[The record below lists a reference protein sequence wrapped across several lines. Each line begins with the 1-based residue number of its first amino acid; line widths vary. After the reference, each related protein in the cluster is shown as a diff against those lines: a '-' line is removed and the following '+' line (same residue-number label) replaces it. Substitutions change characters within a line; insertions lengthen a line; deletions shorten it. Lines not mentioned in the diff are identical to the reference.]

1 MRSRH
6 MLTIL
11 NTGLRPNFPCGL
23 YPSPTQM
30 LAQLPTQLKWR
41 FQRRRP
47 QHLFSIQQS
56 SRPPTVPILIHLWWC
71 SLATVATSR
80 RAESSKC
87 SAVDTITSPST
98 CIEQEMKSSSPLEQC
113 FTCTA
118 TGCWPQSG
126 IFFTDFSGPILS
138 PSIQTEC
145 FGPDSPNSGS
155 FLLQKLGPYSPKCG
169 LKVTEAGVQC
179 GSDAIV

>member
-1 MRSRH
+1 MCSRH
-6 MLTIL
+6 MLSML
-11 NTGLRPNFPCGL
+11 NTGLRPNFPCVL
-23 YPSPTQM
+23 YPSSTQM

-47 QHLFSIQQS
+47 QHLFPIQQS
-56 SRPPTVPILIHLWWC
+56 SKPATVPILIHLWWC

-87 SAVDTITSPST
+87 SAVATSPST

-126 IFFTDFSGPILS
+126 IFFSL
-138 PSIQTEC
+138 IQTEC

-155 FLLQKLGPYSPKCG
+155 FLLQKLGPYSTKCG
-169 LKVTEAGVQC
+169 LKATEAGL
-179 GSDAIV
+179 

>member
-1 MRSRH
+1 MVEEKDGQQMCSRH
-6 MLTIL
+6 MLSIL
-11 NTGLRPNFPCGL
+11 NTGLRPNFPCVL
-23 YPSPTQM
+23 YPSSTQM

-87 SAVDTITSPST
+87 SAVATSPST
-98 CIEQEMKSSSPLEQC
+98 CIEQEMKSSSPLEQR
-113 FTCTA
+113 
-118 TGCWPQSG
+118 TGVLPVLRQVVG
-126 IFFTDFSGPILS
+126 PRVGFFLTDSNGVFWSRLS
-138 PSIQTEC
+138 
-145 FGPDSPNSGS
+145 
-155 FLLQKLGPYSPKCG
+155 
-169 LKVTEAGVQC
+169 
-179 GSDAIV
+179 

>member
-1 MRSRH
+1 
-6 MLTIL
+6 
-11 NTGLRPNFPCGL
+11 
-23 YPSPTQM
+23 M

-47 QHLFSIQQS
+47 QHLLSIQQS
-56 SRPPTVPILIHLWWC
+56 SRPHTVPILIHLWWC

-87 SAVDTITSPST
+87 SAVATSPST
-98 CIEQEMKSSSPLEQC
+98 CIEQEMKSSSPLEQR
-113 FTCTA
+113 TA
-118 TGCWPQSG
+118 ILPVLRQVVGPRVG
-126 IFFTDFSGPILS
+126 FFSL
-138 PSIQTEC
+138 IQTEC
-145 FGPDSPNSGS
+145 FGPHSPDFGS
-155 FLLQKLGPYSPKCG
+155 FLLQKLGPYSTKCG

>member
-1 MRSRH
+1 
-6 MLTIL
+6 
-11 NTGLRPNFPCGL
+11 
-23 YPSPTQM
+23 M
-30 LAQLPTQLKWR
+30 LAHYDQLPTQLKWR

-98 CIEQEMKSSSPLEQC
+98 CIKQEMKSSSPLEQC

-126 IFFTDFSGPILS
+126 IFFSL
-138 PSIQTEC
+138 IQTEC
-145 FGPDSPNSGS
+145 FGPESPDFGS
-155 FLLQKLGPYSPKCG
+155 FLLQKSGPHSPKCG
-169 LKVTEAGVQC
+169 LKATEAGVQC
-179 GSDAIV
+179 CGSNAIVWHKI